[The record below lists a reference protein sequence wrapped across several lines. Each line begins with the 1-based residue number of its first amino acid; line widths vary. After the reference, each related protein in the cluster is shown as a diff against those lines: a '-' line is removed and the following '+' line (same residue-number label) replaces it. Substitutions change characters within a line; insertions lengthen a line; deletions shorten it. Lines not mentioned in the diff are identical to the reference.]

1 MMSVFLVANTLL
13 LMNFLET
20 FNHAA
25 FLLINA
31 DHDAHPLCIAM
42 AIFLAEYLIVL
53 FFVGLLAYLCVHHRR
68 NWRVWALVAG
78 SILLAVGITYL
89 LRKGWYHPRP
99 FTLPLGNQF
108 LQHSTS
114 SSLPSKHL
122 TSVAAACAGLWLL
135 PVSRLMSVLAA
146 VTVALVAWSPG
157 RGFIWVCIG
166 RWTCWLPAWSAVC
179 RHGPSRAASPHGRPS
194 GSGGVKSG
202 LECRCSAI
210 FPHRPSA
217 KGITGRYPLYNP
229 PMSRDNMER
238 NGRCRLWEP
247 PSLQVPA
254 K

>member
-68 NWRVWALVAG
+68 NWRVWAVVAG

-122 TSVAAACAGLWLL
+122 ISVAAACAGLWLL

-146 VTVALVAWSPG
+146 VTVALVAWSRIYLGVHWPLDMLAAG
-157 RGFIWVCIG
+157 LVGGLSAWAIKGCVTPWPAIRIRWRKIG
-166 RWTCWLPAWSAVC
+166 P
-179 RHGPSRAASPHGRPS
+179 
-194 GSGGVKSG
+194 
-202 LECRCSAI
+202 
-210 FPHRPSA
+210 
-217 KGITGRYPLYNP
+217 
-229 PMSRDNMER
+229 
-238 NGRCRLWEP
+238 
-247 PSLQVPA
+247 
-254 K
+254 

>member
-1 MMSVFLVANTLL
+1 MMSVFLVAKTLL

-20 FNHAA
+20 FNRAA

-68 NWRVWALVAG
+68 NWRVWAVMAG

-146 VTVALVAWSPG
+146 VTVALVAWSRIYLGVHWPLDMLAAG
-157 RGFIWVCIG
+157 LVGGLSAWAINGCVTPW
-166 RWTCWLPAWSAVC
+166 PAI
-179 RHGPSRAASPHGRPS
+179 RIRQRKIAS
-194 GSGGVKSG
+194 
-202 LECRCSAI
+202 
-210 FPHRPSA
+210 
-217 KGITGRYPLYNP
+217 
-229 PMSRDNMER
+229 
-238 NGRCRLWEP
+238 
-247 PSLQVPA
+247 
-254 K
+254 